1 MGVAICR
8 GGYGALP
15 AFSMSAFA
23 RWFAVHL
30 VQAFVWPHAHRLPR
44 LRLRSR
50 PRDFWAV
57 PEEMGADFA
66 IGPEFLC
73 GFWRELFAVGSAD
86 LGKRR
91 RVVVF
96 RVDSACETAQK
107 LQVGLAGR

>member
-1 MGVAICR
+1 MGVAFCR

-73 GFWRELFAVGSAD
+73 GFWRELFAGGSAD
-86 LGKRR
+86 RGKRR